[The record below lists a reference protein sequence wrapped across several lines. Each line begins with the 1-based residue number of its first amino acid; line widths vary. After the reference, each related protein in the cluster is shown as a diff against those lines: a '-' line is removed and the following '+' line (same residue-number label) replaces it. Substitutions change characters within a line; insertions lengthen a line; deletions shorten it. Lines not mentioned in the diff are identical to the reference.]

1 MKNESESFGLIQG
14 TQYKKEKYFG
24 KQNRK
29 PKTESAPDAT
39 QLKWIV
45 PGVYKKILSC
55 DYPNNFIHS
64 KPRGL

>member
-24 KQNRK
+24 KQNRQ

-39 QLKWIV
+39 QLK
-45 PGVYKKILSC
+45 
-55 DYPNNFIHS
+55 
-64 KPRGL
+64 